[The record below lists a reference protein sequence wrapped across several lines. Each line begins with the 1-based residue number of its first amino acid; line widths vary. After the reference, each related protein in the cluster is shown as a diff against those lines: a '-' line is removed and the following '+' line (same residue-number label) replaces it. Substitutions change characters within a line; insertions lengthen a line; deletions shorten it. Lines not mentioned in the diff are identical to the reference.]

1 MVSLVSRNVRRVLK
15 SARRSSPRPVASA
28 TEETR
33 TLQRNTPMVPSHP
46 LPPGSSRGTILV
58 LTGLNA
64 GRLAGVD
71 HRGLVVGR
79 SGDVDLVV
87 DDPAVSYRHVRIAID
102 VNDVFYVEDLDS
114 TNGTFVAGHRV
125 MRSVLVPGDT
135 IQLGPEL
142 KLRFSL
148 SSETDESL
156 QRRLYE
162 SSVRD
167 PLTRTF
173 SRAYFA
179 DRMMVEIAVANRAES
194 EAALLMI
201 DLDGLKQVND
211 RHGHLSGDR
220 ALSFVAATI
229 ARAIRMGDL
238 LARYGGDEFVVLAS
252 RTSLAQALVL
262 AERVRRAVA
271 HLCFVAGGERVVM
284 TVSVGVAS
292 LREIEVDAPPKEA
305 LLKLADDRLYE
316 AKRAGR
322 NRVRPVTAQ
331 TAA

>member
-1 MVSLVSRNVRRVLK
+1 MLRAVRRVREG
-15 SARRSSPRPVASA
+15 ARDATLRHVAASA
-28 TEETR
+28 KKTR
-33 TLQRNTPMVPSHP
+33 SAHRDTPLVPSHP
-46 LPPGSSRGTILV
+46 LPPGSSRATVLV
-58 LTGLNA
+58 LTGPNA

-71 HRGLVVGR
+71 HRGFVVGR
-79 SGDVDLVV
+79 GDDVDLVV
-87 DDPAVSYRHVRIAID
+87 DDPAVSQRHARIAID
-102 VNDVFYVEDLDS
+102 ANDVFYIEDLDS
-114 TNGTFVAGHRV
+114 MNGTFVGGHRV
-125 MRSVLVPGDT
+125 RKSTLAPGDA

-142 KLRFSL
+142 QLRFSL
-148 SSETDESL
+148 SNETDESL

-167 PLTRTF
+167 PLTRAF
-173 SRAYFA
+173 NRAYFA
-179 DRMMVEIAVANRAES
+179 DRLMIEIAVAARSEC

-220 ALSFVAATI
+220 ALSFVAARI

-252 RTSLAQALVL
+252 RTSLAQALIL
-262 AERVRRAVA
+262 AERVRSAVA
-271 HLCFVAGGERVVM
+271 QLCFVAGGERVAM

-292 LREIEVDAPPKEA
+292 LREVDADARTKEA
-305 LLKLADDRLYE
+305 LLGLADERLYS

-322 NRVRPVTAQ
+322 NRVHPVPAL
-331 TAA
+331 AASI

>member
-1 MVSLVSRNVRRVLK
+1 
-15 SARRSSPRPVASA
+15 
-28 TEETR
+28 
-33 TLQRNTPMVPSHP
+33 MVPSHP
-46 LPPGSSRGTILV
+46 LPSGSSRGTILV

-71 HRGLVVGR
+71 HQGLVVGR
-79 SGDVDLVV
+79 AGDVDLVL
-87 DDPAVSYRHVRIAID
+87 DDPAVSHRHVRIAID
-102 VNDVFYVEDLDS
+102 ANDAFYIEDLDS
-114 TNGTFVAGHRV
+114 TNGTFVAGRRV
-125 MRSVLVPGDT
+125 MRTVLVPGDT

-173 SRAYFA
+173 NRAYFA
-179 DRMMVEIAVANRAES
+179 DRMMVEIAVASRAES

-220 ALSFVAATI
+220 ALSFVAASI

-238 LARYGGDEFVVLAS
+238 LARYGGDEFVVLAN

-271 HLCFVAGGERVVM
+271 HLCFVAGGERVVV

-292 LREIEVDAPPKEA
+292 LREIDVDAPPKEA
-305 LLKLADDRLYE
+305 LLKLADDRLYA

-322 NRVRPVTAQ
+322 NRVHPVTAP